1 MDHRL
6 ARNMQMA
13 FMRRVEGAAEHA
25 DTQAVPVAKT
35 GDGQTQGRIC
45 PLPRTM

>member
-1 MDHRL
+1 VAYRL
-6 ARNMQMA
+6 PGDVQMA

-35 GDGQTQGRIC
+35 GDGETQGRIC